1 MFFSYPG
8 IPLLGMETELNAV
21 SVYTLTYPARLAEGE
36 LRPGLLREHRVYPEV
51 LPCSHSPVWGQVGK
65 WGSGPYC

>member
-21 SVYTLTYPARLAEGE
+21 SVYTLTYPARLAEVE
-36 LRPGLLREHRVYPEV
+36 LRPGLLREH
-51 LPCSHSPVWGQVGK
+51 
-65 WGSGPYC
+65 